1 MECWWKGCERENWP
15 RPVKPWLEA
24 LKAWQRLE
32 TWGLHSGPRGSVVIF
47 PSESSWLAVGAEATD
62 GSFAAVLVCWT
73 DLKASRGYKGFRIVT
88 LGDQL
93 QERSQEATD
102 TGRKMEGSGE
112 VTYSGKSRPSR
123 TEWERE

>member
-1 MECWWKGCERENWP
+1 MAVWSFPIGVLLAGSRSRGRGWELCCS
-15 RPVKPWLEA
+15 A
-24 LKAWQRLE
+24 
-32 TWGLHSGPRGSVVIF
+32 GLLDR
-47 PSESSWLAVGAEATD
+47 SEGVS
-62 GSFAAVLVCWT
+62 
-73 DLKASRGYKGFRIVT
+73 GYKGFRIVT

-123 TEWERE
+123 TEWEREEGSLVFGSRRWSILEHC